1 MAIERE
7 IKIMKGYA
15 DRGIIFVNPRNKM
28 EKREVNTFTSI
39 QEDTARTKRSGQIV
53 KVACDKIDRIILD

>member
-15 DRGIIFVNPRNKM
+15 DRGIVFVNPRNKM

-39 QEDTARTKRSGQIV
+39 QEDILPKRLSLYEREDLGCTACIV
-53 KVACDKIDRIILD
+53 IK

>member
-1 MAIERE
+1 
-7 IKIMKGYA
+7 MKGYA